1 MRFELNAS
9 CKWDNYLFG
18 NYLMDYSYILGKEL
32 LSEGLIWSRKCATLL
47 FSKVCETKYNSL
59 FLKDQRI
66 SWLLF
71 FSSNQMQLFSLYAF
85 WVTLRGCLFCV
96 SLCFSTKNKTFLEER
111 RIRIQKKLW
120 DCFANLSTKTEK
132 LLQPCVLFLNMFFIF
147 SIFCKMFS

>member
-1 MRFELNAS
+1 M
-9 CKWDNYLFG
+9 
-18 NYLMDYSYILGKEL
+18 
-32 LSEGLIWSRKCATLL
+32 
-47 FSKVCETKYNSL
+47 CETKYNSL

-111 RIRIQKKLW
+111 RMRIQKKLW

-132 LLQPCVLFLNMFFIF
+132 LLQPCVLFILNMFLFLAFFARCFMKKHESFPCFLIKHAPSRKYATHF
-147 SIFCKMFS
+147 FFPKKHAQIMRNVF